1 MNKPQPT
8 HELVVEPSAQCER
21 CLTLYAVTPAA
32 RAFLKAD
39 CSTFGIL
46 RSIDTGEDDA
56 PRLMRII
63 IGAPVQPQSPAAEGI
78 VYSLH
83 VWPNFDLQQVRAWI
97 ESWPHVGVLFEQA
110 INEVIDGHH

>member
-8 HELVVEPSAQCER
+8 HELVVEPSGQCNR
-21 CLTLYAVTPAA
+21 CLTLYAITPAA
-32 RAFLKAD
+32 RAFLKTD

-46 RSIDTGEDDA
+46 RSIDTGEDEA

-63 IGAPVQPQSPAAEGI
+63 IGQPPAPSAPAAESV

-83 VWPNFDLQQVRAWI
+83 VWPNFDLAQVRTWI

-110 INEVIDGHH
+110 IEELQ

>member
-21 CLTLYAVTPAA
+21 CLTLYAITPAA
-32 RAFLKAD
+32 RAFLKTE

-46 RSIDTGEDDA
+46 RSIDAGDDDA
-56 PRLMRII
+56 REAWRMSII
-63 IGAPVQPQSPAAEGI
+63 IGKPPEPSAPATEGI

-83 VWPNFDLQQVRAWI
+83 IWPNFDKGQVQRWL
-97 ESWPHVGVLFEQA
+97 ESWPHVGVLFEQ
-110 INEVIDGHH
+110 VIEELQ